1 MTNLSLAL
9 LQGSYQVTLKGV
21 LWGWIGAG
29 CFLIGVV
36 GFMVMGARATEQSRH
51 HFVAKIFVVLT
62 AMASY
67 LTLALGQGAQEA
79 HQGSAQFPY
88 ARFIDWS
95 ITTPLLLLG
104 LAMLAL
110 PKARNF
116 PGLVLGL
123 MGADLY
129 MVLTGLFAG
138 LSSPNGNAWWVW
150 FIVSSVA
157 FVAIYALIWGG
168 LASQAKEKGKQGRNL
183 LRSRDSEE
191 RYEGAMLSGEAGLFV
206 PMAALL
212 SILWLVYPVNFFL
225 SVQGIGVYGLGAS
238 NGIYTVSD
246 VVAKVVYGFI
256 LLGGIL
262 AIERRAKKARDD
274 SPEDYETDG
283 EKARRDA
290 EEARREAAWLR
301 SRLEGAGSD
310 SPRVRQTPR
319 SELEAPREDG
329 GTRSER

>member
-1 MTNLSLAL
+1 MAL
-9 LQGSYQVTLKGV
+9 LQSSYKVTLSV
-21 LWGWIGAG
+21 IWAWIGAG
-29 CFLIGVV
+29 CFLFGVL
-36 GFMVMGARATEQSRH
+36 GFMALGARATQQSRH
-51 HFVAKIFVVLT
+51 HFATKIFVVLT

-67 LTLALGQGAQEA
+67 LSLALGQGAQKA
-79 HQGSAQFPY
+79 HQGGTQFPY

-123 MGADLY
+123 IGADIY

-138 LSSPNGNAWWVW
+138 LSSPSGNAWWVW
-150 FIVSSVA
+150 FVVSSVA
-157 FVAIYALIWGG
+157 FIAIYTLIWGG

-191 RYEGAMLSGEAGLFV
+191 RYEGAMLAGEAGWFV

-212 SILWLVYPVNFFL
+212 SVLWLVYPVNFFL
-225 SVQGIGVYGLGAS
+225 SSQGIGVYGAATS
-238 NGIYTVSD
+238 KGIYTLMD
-246 VVAKVVYGFI
+246 VLAKVVYGFI

-290 EEARREAAWLR
+290 EEARREAAW
-301 SRLEGAGSD
+301 
-310 SPRVRQTPR
+310 
-319 SELEAPREDG
+319 
-329 GTRSER
+329 